1 MLLKKQHLWLRVIVP
16 GQFEL
21 KVKSANRWSF
31 HSYKTSENEAVQEAR
46 SLLKQKVADQ
56 VQVIQTTKSGEKK
69 TVFDENVT
77 SIKKKAGLGHIT
89 TSPVWKTAD
98 DLFSTESRQTLA
110 HLLRDYFDQQALTP
124 TEALHSPREL
134 SKLMEDPLFFAAL
147 DRLASIQAVRG
158 RMGEKDQRD
167 NIQSFFQH
175 ILTKAQSTGFDD
187 INKGTLNSYLA
198 EAGKYEESAVHY
210 RVLCSVCRTT
220 ASATSWEAKLAGL
233 FDLLGDQDLASL
245 HENTTE
251 MLDELI
257 AEMFIM
263 PSVIQEMLGKQP
275 DRYNAIKVLTEMC
288 IAKYEPLKWDT
299 MGLKRIA
306 TLMRK
311 HPMTQSRRTLADRVE
326 QMLRNRTALTKGDMY
341 EEKHA
346 FKELLPLYIAKN
358 GTLLGGE
365 GMAEALTMCAT
376 RSFNRDRTLEQPEEA
391 IKYIVETLQAP
402 VLQLRYLLTLSKSQF
417 GQDCSKIVCDFI
429 PKFMDGPEHVHDI
442 VHYRLPVKRKLKVL
456 STLQRMA
463 LEISLPQKT
472 NLKLVQWLDDLLY
485 TFLDEERIID
495 RMDSPEDPLFIRATN
510 LLQFCASGLLIEGR
524 TLNWVRDRVQ
534 EHLRQPNFVE
544 KFTEAANT
552 QTKKDKMVTQLHIM
566 LKKAGLKK

>member
-1 MLLKKQHLWLRVIVP
+1 MP

-21 KVKSANRWSF
+21 KVKNANRWSF

-46 SLLKQKVADQ
+46 ALLKQKIADQ

-69 TVFDENVT
+69 TVFDEDIT
-77 SIKKKAGLGHIT
+77 SIKKKAGLGQIT
-89 TSPVWKTAD
+89 TSPVWKTSN
-98 DLFSTESRQTLA
+98 DLFTLDSRQTLA

-124 TEALHSPREL
+124 TEALHYPREL
-134 SKLMEDPLFFAAL
+134 SKLMEDPLFFSAL
-147 DRLASIQAVRG
+147 DRLACLQAVRG
-158 RMGEKDQRD
+158 RLGEKDQRD
-167 NIQSFFQH
+167 TIQSLFQE
-175 ILTKAQSTGFDD
+175 ILAKAQGAGFDD
-187 INKGTLNSYLA
+187 INTGTLNDYLA
-198 EAGKYEESAVHY
+198 NAGNFEDAGVRY
-210 RVLCSVCRTT
+210 RLISSVCRTT
-220 ASATSWEAKLAGL
+220 APITSWEAKLAKL
-233 FDLLGDQDLASL
+233 FELLGEQDIPAL
-245 HENTTE
+245 HENTTRL
-251 MLDELI
+251 LDELI

-263 PSVIQEMLGKQP
+263 PNVIQEMLGKQP

-288 IAKYEPLKWDT
+288 IAKYQPLKWDT
-299 MGLKRIA
+299 LGLKRIA
-306 TLMRK
+306 TLMGK
-311 HPMTQSRRTLADRVE
+311 HPMPQSRRNLADRVE
-326 QMLRNRTALTKGDMY
+326 QMLRNRSALTKGDMY

-391 IKYIVETLQAP
+391 INYIVETLNAP

-442 VHYRLPVKRKLKVL
+442 VHYKLPIKRKLKVL

-463 LEISLPQKT
+463 LEISLPQKA

-485 TFLDEERIID
+485 TFLDEERVID

-524 TLNWVRDRVQ
+524 TLNWVRERVQ

-552 QTKKDKMVTQLHIM
+552 QTKKDKMITQLDIM
-566 LKKAGLKK
+566 LKKAGLKT